1 VHVRSGFD
9 GSESL
14 GDRLRDPSIVLRMAL
29 VSPNR
34 YARRWTGP
42 HPRIRAPDARPI
54 RVIRES
60 VTDEPQIG
68 QSS

>member
-1 VHVRSGFD
+1 
-9 GSESL
+9 
-14 GDRLRDPSIVLRMAL
+14 MAL